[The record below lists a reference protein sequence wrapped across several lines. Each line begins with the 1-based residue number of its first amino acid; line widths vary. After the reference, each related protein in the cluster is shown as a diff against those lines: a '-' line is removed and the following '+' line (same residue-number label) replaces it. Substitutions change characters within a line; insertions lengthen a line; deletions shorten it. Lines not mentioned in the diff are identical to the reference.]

1 MTYEEGTDYLYERII
16 SGMEQH
22 LSVHPIMM
30 RNEIE
35 TLVDAL
41 MLEAV
46 KKMECMKDIEKLIE
60 FANNFLFALQKLMV
74 GKGQVL

>member
-1 MTYEEGTDYLYERII
+1 MTFEEGADYLHDKII

-22 LSVHPIMM
+22 LPVHPIML

-46 KKMECMKDIEKLIE
+46 KKMESMKDIEKLIE